1 MFGFGKKKAVQPAAP
16 QGQQQ
21 LSPEAM
27 AILQQM
33 QAQAQGQEQGQAPAN
48 PQGQH
53 PQAQPQ
59 MPAGMAAGIPQQM
72 PTGQMPQQMP
82 AGQPAQP
89 AMPGDQQQALLAALQ
104 AAPNQGIMQPMNS
117 PPEQQMQAG
126 QMPQQMPGQMPAG
139 QMPVSPM
146 MAAPQMGDPAAATG
160 PAQPAMPNSMPNA
173 VPGLM
178 QGITSLDVGGA
189 GLAPAKTKK
198 ELKKEQAA
206 AKRAEKDKKAKQAA
220 EEKSRKKRRKQLS
233 KSRFSR
239 ARYLRE
245 AGGNQIASVVLWL
258 FMLIILI
265 SGSISLVNL
274 YLAPITATNQQTIR
288 EIDQLQATIRNSQPQ
303 IQQTLETRRERE
315 SEIQLLASTLPS
327 SEQVQAQLDQFISRL
342 KASDIRLDDENIQ
355 TVDLG
360 SGSILGIQF
369 TANITTTYLEWL
381 RERNRFMRRQAF
393 ARVPVE
399 KITASPDSTEILVE
413 LTLVLP
419 AAK

>member
-1 MFGFGKKKAVQPAAP
+1 
-16 QGQQQ
+16 
-21 LSPEAM
+21 
-27 AILQQM
+27 
-33 QAQAQGQEQGQAPAN
+33 
-48 PQGQH
+48 
-53 PQAQPQ
+53 
-59 MPAGMAAGIPQQM
+59 
-72 PTGQMPQQMP
+72 
-82 AGQPAQP
+82 
-89 AMPGDQQQALLAALQ
+89 MPGDQQQALLAALQ
-104 AAPNQGIMQPMNS
+104 AAPSQGIMQPMNS
-117 PPEQQMQAG
+117 PPEQQMQANPMQAG

-160 PAQPAMPNSMPNA
+160 QAQPAMPNSMPNT

-220 EEKSRKKRRKQLS
+220 VEKSRKKRRKQLS

-258 FMLIILI
+258 FMLVILI

-288 EIDQLQATIRNSQPQ
+288 EIGQLQATIRNSQPQ

-327 SEQVQAQLDQFISRL
+327 SEQVQAQLDQFIARM